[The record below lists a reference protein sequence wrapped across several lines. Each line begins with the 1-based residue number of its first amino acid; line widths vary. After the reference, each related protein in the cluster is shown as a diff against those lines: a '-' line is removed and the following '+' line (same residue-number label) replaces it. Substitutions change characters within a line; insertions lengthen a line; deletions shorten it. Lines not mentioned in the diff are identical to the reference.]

1 MAETGKP
8 KAAAKPAAKAKA
20 APKKASASPKKAAAA
35 VKGAITPKPAAAA
48 KPKAAPKTIAKATPA
63 KGKTDDIK
71 SKVKDDMN
79 NFKAKATDGARA
91 AAEKGK
97 DRASEAVSS
106 ISKLIRDSAA
116 TIDQNVGA
124 QYGDYARTAANKV
137 EEFAGKMDAKDVDDI
152 VTDTREFVR
161 KSPAV
166 AIGAA
171 AAIGFVLARLFRS
184 GRDEA

>member
-1 MAETGKP
+1 NVAAPEPTKP
-8 KAAAKPAAKAKA
+8 KSAAKTAKAQSAPKKAPAAKSKPASKPIAKA
-20 APKKASASPKKAAAA
+20 APSKGRTEEIKA
-35 VKGAITPKPAAAA
+35 
-48 KPKAAPKTIAKATPA
+48 
-63 KGKTDDIK
+63 
-71 SKVKDDMN
+71 KVKDDMSS
-79 NFKAKATDGARA
+79 FKTKATDGARS

-106 ISKLIRDSAA
+106 IGKLIRESAA
-116 TIDQNVGA
+116 TIDQNVGP
-124 QYGDYARTAANKV
+124 QYGDYARTAAEKV
-137 EEFAGKMDAKDVDDI
+137 EEFAGKMDAKDVDAI
-152 VTDTREFVR
+152 VADTRDFVR

>member
-1 MAETGKP
+1 MAEIGKA

-20 APKKASASPKKAAAA
+20 APKRASAAPKKA
-35 VKGAITPKPAAAA
+35 TTT
-48 KPKAAPKTIAKATPA
+48 KPKTAPKTITKAAPP
-63 KGKTDDIK
+63 KGKTEDMN

-79 NFKAKATDGARA
+79 SYKTKAADGARA

-97 DRASEAVSS
+97 DRASEAVAS

-116 TIDQNVGA
+116 TIDENVGS
-124 QYGDYARTAANKV
+124 QYGDYARSAADKV
-137 EEFAGKMDAKDVDDI
+137 EGFAGKMDAKDVDDI
-152 VTDTREFVR
+152 VTDARDFVR

-166 AIGAA
+166 AVGAA

-184 GRDEA
+184 SRDDA